1 MGRSWTADE
10 SLSTGSECK
19 SVWHAAIVGYPL
31 GGHGIEKEMGKIF
44 NVKGKDKGG
53 MAGEG
58 VKLFGMWASPYVL
71 RVIWALKLK
80 GIEYEYIEE
89 DLSNKSP
96 LLLQYNSVYKKVPV
110 LVYGQKPVAES
121 LVIIEFIDEM
131 WKHNPILPEDPYE
144 RAMARFWAKFVE
156 EKCAAAIFGAFS
168 KLGEE
173 QEKFV
178 KEAKENL
185 RTLEE
190 GLKGTKFFG
199 GETLGFVDVVAG
211 SHAFLFRVIE
221 EIIGIKIIEEESL
234 PLINKWFEDILD
246 FNIVKE
252 SLPSRD
258 KLLVHIKAVRER
270 HIG

>member
-1 MGRSWTADE
+1 
-10 SLSTGSECK
+10 
-19 SVWHAAIVGYPL
+19 
-31 GGHGIEKEMGKIF
+31 
-44 NVKGKDKGG
+44 

-58 VKLFGMWASPYVL
+58 VKLFGTWASPFVL
-71 RVIWALKLK
+71 RVTLALKLK

-96 LLLQYNSVYKKVPV
+96 LLLQYNPVYEKVPV

-121 LVIIEFIDEM
+121 LVIFEFIEET

-144 RAMARFWAKFVE
+144 RAMARFWAKFAE
-156 EKCAAAIFGAFS
+156 EKCLPAIFNAFC

-190 GLKGTKFFG
+190 GLKGKKFFG
-199 GETLGFVDVVAG
+199 GETMGFADVFAG
-211 SHAFLFRVIE
+211 WIPFWVRVME
-221 EIIGIKIIEEESL
+221 EIMGIKIVEEESL
-234 PLINKWFEDILD
+234 PLISQWFEDILD
-246 FNIVKE
+246 FDIVKE
-252 SLPSRD
+252 SLPPRD
-258 KLLVHIKAVRER
+258 KLIAHLKAFRER
-270 HIG
+270 VHGSSA

>member
-1 MGRSWTADE
+1 
-10 SLSTGSECK
+10 
-19 SVWHAAIVGYPL
+19 
-31 GGHGIEKEMGKIF
+31 
-44 NVKGKDKGG
+44 

-156 EKCAAAIFGAFS
+156 EKFIPAIFGTFS

-173 QEKFV
+173 QEKFME
-178 KEAKENL
+178 EAKKNL
-185 RTLEE
+185 RILEE
-190 GLKGTKFFG
+190 GLQGKKFFG
-199 GETLGFVDVVAG
+199 GETIGFVDVVGGWIAYWVP
-211 SHAFLFRVIE
+211 VIE
-221 EIIGIKIIEEESL
+221 EIIGIKIVEEESL
-234 PLINKWFEDILD
+234 PLINKWFKDILD

-252 SLPSRD
+252 SLPPRD
-258 KLLVHIKAVRER
+258 KLVALQKVYREMLL
-270 HIG
+270 GSSA